1 MRKGT
6 RFCKK
11 SLKLYLWI
19 KQMKNSILINIRWR
33 PQVLGY
39 IRDINKKSF
48 MSLVTFTFWGL
59 QDRDLWLILLLFLFH
74 NGLLIGLT
82 MGYLLLKAG
91 KLTAGQKK
99 LSKVDKSGMKSLAS
113 FFSPKAKSW
122 CHKLHSAIY
131 IRVIYLI

>member
-1 MRKGT
+1 MKKKIFLLDNVISESQVRWYNSYWGLQPGESRYKIGKGTGLDQIFTAVFMRKGT

-59 QDRDLWLILLLFLFH
+59 QDRDLWLLLLLFLFH

-82 MGYLLLKAG
+82 MGYLLL
-91 KLTAGQKK
+91 
-99 LSKVDKSGMKSLAS
+99 
-113 FFSPKAKSW
+113 
-122 CHKLHSAIY
+122 
-131 IRVIYLI
+131 